1 MKSKRAI
8 LSMAG
13 RIGISALL
21 LLWIFHAIFMEQG
34 KLLAASGAY
43 HWQELSRWEQ
53 WRMAWSIGPG
63 ALYDILVLTHW
74 AYFLPS
80 LLCVGATVTLGAWR
94 WHLLLRAQG
103 IAVTFRKTFQISMI
117 GQFFNGFLLGST
129 GGDVLKAYYGTRET
143 EKSKTEAI
151 TTVFVD
157 RLLGLFSM
165 LLFAVFFMLPNL
177 HLLLIN
183 KRLTLLTLFTL
194 GMFLSC
200 LVLIFAAGHGGLL
213 SRILA
218 RFQKLTHI
226 QRSLEACKKTARQP
240 RLMLKVFLLSMLLN
254 GFCVAQFVLVSRDL
268 ELNIGVTQLAVIV
281 PMIICISSIP
291 ITPSGLGVRENLYVI
306 MLGAPMLAIPPTKAL
321 ALSLIAYAGFL
332 CWSALGAFFYLAY
345 RSTSKSQ
352 IANPP
357 DK

>member
-1 MKSKRAI
+1 MKSYRAI
-8 LSMAG
+8 LGMAG
-13 RIGISALL
+13 RILVSAVL

-34 KLLAASGAY
+34 KLLAASESIR
-43 HWQELSRWEQ
+43 WQELPRMEQ
-53 WRMAWSIGPG
+53 WRMAWFIGPK
-63 ALYDILVLTHW
+63 ALCNILSLTHW
-74 AYFLPS
+74 SCFLLS

-94 WHLLLRAQG
+94 WHLLLKAQE
-103 IAVTFRKTFQISMI
+103 ISVRFRKTFQITMI

-129 GGDVLKAYYGTRET
+129 GGDVLKAWYGTRET

-165 LLFAVFFMLPNL
+165 LLFAVFFMLPNH
-177 HLLLIN
+177 HLLLVN

-194 GMFLSC
+194 GMFGSC
-200 LVLIFAAGHGGLL
+200 TVLIFAAGHGGLL
-213 SRILA
+213 STILG
-218 RFQKLTHI
+218 RFRRLTPIH
-226 QRSLEACKKTARQP
+226 RSLEACKKTARQP

-254 GFCVAQFVLVSRDL
+254 GFCVAQFVVVSRDL
-268 ELNIGVTQLAVIV
+268 GLQIGVTQLAVIV

-306 MLGAPMLAIPPTKAL
+306 MLGAPMLAIPPAKAL

-332 CWSALGAFFYLAY
+332 CWSALGSFFYLAY
-345 RSTSKSQ
+345 RSTRK
-352 IANPP
+352 N
-357 DK
+357 